1 MAPIKGVVPALTT
14 PFHDDLSLDLP
25 AFARLVE
32 AVIGDGVDGI
42 LVNGC
47 TGESWALGDDERRQV
62 YRTAVE
68 AARGRVPVIAGCGH
82 MLAAES
88 AKKAREAAE
97 AGCDYALVQAP
108 WYILPGPEE
117 VMDHFATVLK
127 ETPLPVVV
135 YNIPRRTGINLTPEM
150 CDRLADHPKVVA
162 FKESSKDFL
171 LLQDIIRAVRDRA
184 NVFAGYASLLGLG
197 ALACGA
203 VGYMDSTTPVMGRL
217 SAAFYK
223 AAMAGDL
230 AAARALQ
237 TRMATLTKGFFG
249 IGTFPAGVKAALEM
263 LGRPGGP
270 TRPPIRSLDA
280 AQKSKIR
287 AALVG
292 AGLLEQAQA
301 AE

>member
-1 MAPIKGVVPALTT
+1 MAQLKGVIPALTT
-14 PFHDDLSLDLP
+14 PFHEDLSLDLP
-25 AFARLVE
+25 GFARLIE
-32 AVIGDGVDGI
+32 AVIADGVDGI

-47 TGESWALGDDERRQV
+47 TGESWALTDDERRRI

-68 AARGRVPVIAGCGH
+68 TARGRVPVIAGCGH

-88 AKKAREAAE
+88 VKKTREAAE
-97 AGCDYALVQAP
+97 AGCDVAMIQPP
-108 WYILPGPEE
+108 WYILPGLEE
-117 VMDHFATVLK
+117 VMDHFAVVLK

-150 CDRLADHPKVVA
+150 CDRLADHPKVIA

-171 LLQDIIRAVRDRA
+171 LLQDIIRAVGDRA
-184 NVFAGYASLLGLG
+184 GVFAGYASLLGLG

-217 SAAFYK
+217 SAGFYK
-223 AAMAGDL
+223 AATEGDL
-230 AAARALQ
+230 TTARALQ
-237 TRMATLTKGFFG
+237 ARMASLTKGFFG

-270 TRPPIRSLDA
+270 TRPPIRPLDA
-280 AQKSKIR
+280 AQKARIR
-287 AALVG
+287 MALAG
-292 AGLLEQAQA
+292 AGLLEQAAA

>member
-1 MAPIKGVVPALTT
+1 MSRITGVVPALTT
-14 PFHDDLSLDLP
+14 PFRDDLSLDLP
-25 AFARLVE
+25 GFARLVE
-32 AVIGDGVDGI
+32 AVISDGVDGI
-42 LVNGC
+42 LVHGC
-47 TGESWALGDDERRQV
+47 TGESWALTDDERRAV

-68 AARGRVPVIAGCGH
+68 TARGRVPVVAGCGH

-97 AGCDYALVQAP
+97 AGCDYALVQPP
-108 WYILPGPEE
+108 WYILPGPDE
-117 VMDHFATVLK
+117 VMDHFAAVL
-127 ETPLPVVV
+127 EGTPLPVVI

-150 CDRLADHPKVVA
+150 CDRLAGHPKVVA

-171 LLQDIIRAVRDRA
+171 LLQEIIRAVGDRA

-217 SAAFYK
+217 SSAFYK

-230 AAARALQ
+230 ATARALQ

-280 AQKSKIR
+280 AQKAKIR

>member
-1 MAPIKGVVPALTT
+1 MVQLRGVVPALTT
-14 PFHDDLSLDLP
+14 PFHDDLSLDLSG
-25 AFARLVE
+25 FARLID

-47 TGESWALGDDERRQV
+47 TGESWALNDEERRQV

-68 AARGRVPVIAGCGH
+68 AARGRVPVVAGCGH
-82 MLAAES
+82 MLAADS
-88 AKKAREAAE
+88 ARKTCEAAA
-97 AGCDYALVQAP
+97 AGCDAALVQPP

-117 VMDHFATVLK
+117 VMDHFAAVLK
-127 ETPLPVVV
+127 ESPLPVVI

-162 FKESSKDFL
+162 FKESSKDYL
-171 LLQDIIRAVRDRA
+171 LLQEIIRAVGSRA
-184 NVFAGYASLLGLG
+184 GVFAGYAALLGLG
-197 ALACGA
+197 ALASGA

-217 SAAFYK
+217 SIAFHK
-223 AAMAGDL
+223 AATAADL
-230 AAARALQ
+230 VTARALQ
-237 TRMATLTKGFFG
+237 ARMAALTKGFFG

-270 TRPPIRSLDA
+270 TRPPIRPLDT
-280 AQKSKIR
+280 AQKARIH
-287 AALVG
+287 AALLG
-292 AGLLEQAQA
+292 AGLLEQAAA

>member
-1 MAPIKGVVPALTT
+1 VIPALTT
-14 PFHDDLSLDLP
+14 PFHADLSLDLP
-25 AFARLVE
+25 GFARLVE
-32 AVIGDGVDGI
+32 AVIADGVDGI

-47 TGESWALGDDERRQV
+47 TGESWALTDAERRQV
-62 YRTAVE
+62 YRTAV
-68 AARGRVPVIAGCGH
+68 ATARGRVPVVAGCGH

-88 AKKAREAAE
+88 ARKAREAAE
-97 AGCDYALVQAP
+97 DGCDAALIQPP
-108 WYILPGPEE
+108 WYILPGNEE
-117 VMDHFATVLK
+117 VMDHFAAVLK
-127 ETPLPVVV
+127 ETPLPVVI

-171 LLQDIIRAVRDRA
+171 LLQDIIRVVGDRA

-217 SAAFYK
+217 SAEFYR
-223 AAMAGDL
+223 AATSGDL
-230 AAARALQ
+230 ASARALQ
-237 TRMATLTKGFFG
+237 GRMAALTKGFFG

-280 AQKSKIR
+280 AQKARIR

-292 AGLLEQAQA
+292 AGLLEQAAA